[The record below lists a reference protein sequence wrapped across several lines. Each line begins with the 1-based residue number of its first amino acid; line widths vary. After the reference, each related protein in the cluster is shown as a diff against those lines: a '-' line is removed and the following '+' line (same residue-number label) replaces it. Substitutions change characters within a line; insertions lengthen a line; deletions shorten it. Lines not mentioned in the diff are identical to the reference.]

1 MKPCVQ
7 VAVRVGRNMFVAPA
21 QVDRERDSGSDGRKM
36 SGRERE

>member
-7 VAVRVGRNMFVAPA
+7 VAVRVGRNMFVAPE
-21 QVDRERDSGSDGRKM
+21 QEERERDSGSDGKRM